1 MLQNQPATAW
11 SKGTTER
18 SACST
23 NGNPPELAM
32 VRGDFDLSLAWPL
45 GDLAGFIQR
54 DPDAPA
60 SALCHSARGR
70 ATWLPPSARTSPTST
85 QRSRRLPRLLST
97 HEPTSDS
104 KPWRVGAV

>member
-32 VRGDFDLSLAWPL
+32 VRGGLDLSLALPL

-54 DPDAPA
+54 DPDARGVRALPLREAESDLAAPEREGEHHQHPA
-60 SALCHSARGR
+60 QPSLA
-70 ATWLPPSARTSPTST
+70 ATSLDP
-85 QRSRRLPRLLST
+85 
-97 HEPTSDS
+97 
-104 KPWRVGAV
+104 